1 MKATFISKEKNNAKF
16 SVEFTAEELEQA
28 MIKEYQ
34 DTKDKYQIDG
44 FRKGKAP
51 RSILEKHFGE
61 GIFLEGA
68 INTMINDAYPK
79 AADELGLEVI
89 DRPTVDFGDVEK
101 GKGFTITVSVDVYP
115 EVAVK
120 DYLGVKAEK
129 INVEVLDG
137 DVDAEIEKMQQRN
150 ARMVAVERPAET
162 GDTVLLNYKGFV
174 GDIQFEGGTA
184 EQQPLKLGSNTFIPG
199 FEEQLVGI
207 CINEDRDVKV
217 TFPEEYHSE
226 ELAGKEAI
234 FKCSV
239 NEIKAEEK
247 PVIDDDFAKD
257 VSEFDTLAD
266 LKADTKAKL
275 QESKE
280 AQALLKMKDSVL
292 AKVYEAN
299 EIDIPEVLVE
309 DEITSMMQEFD
320 QQLRSQGLDLEKY
333 FEYLQKDPAE
343 FRTELRDDAF
353 RKVKTRM
360 IVSAI
365 AKAEGITVTPEELEA
380 DIDMMAAQYKIEP
393 AKIKE
398 MLGAENLAFLE
409 KDIKMR
415 KAMDFVFDK
424 AIIK

>member
-1 MKATFISKEKNNAKF
+1 MKATFISREKNNVKF

-28 MIKEYQ
+28 IVKEYQ

-79 AADELGLEVI
+79 AAEELGLDVI
-89 DRPTVDFGDVEK
+89 DRPSVDFGEVEK

-115 EVAVK
+115 EVDVK
-120 DYLGVKAEK
+120 DYVGVKTEK
-129 INVEVLDG
+129 INVEVLDA
-137 DVDAEIEKMQQRN
+137 DVDAEMEKLQQRN
-150 ARMVAVERPAET
+150 ARMVAVERPAEH
-162 GDTVLLNYKGFV
+162 GDTVLLDYMGFV
-174 GDIQFEGGTA
+174 GDHQFEGGTA

-199 FEEQLVGI
+199 FEDQLVGI
-207 CINEDRDVKV
+207 CIDEDRDVKV

-226 ELAGKEAI
+226 ELAGKEAV
-234 FKCSV
+234 FKCKV
-239 NEIKAEEK
+239 REIKAEEK
-247 PVIDDDFAKD
+247 PALDDDFAKD

-292 AKVYEAN
+292 AKIYEAN

-333 FEYLQKDPAE
+333 FEYLQKDPSE
-343 FRTELRDDAF
+343 FRSELRDDAF

-365 AKAEGITVTPEELEA
+365 AQAEGITVAPEELDAE
-380 DIDMMAAQYKIEP
+380 IDMMAAQYKIEP

>member
-89 DRPTVDFGDVEK
+89 DRPTVDFGEVEK

-129 INVEVLDG
+129 IDVEVLDA
-137 DVDAEIEKMQQRN
+137 DVDAEIEKLQQRN
-150 ARMVAVERPAET
+150 ARMVAVERPAEN

-174 GDIQFEGGTA
+174 GDHQFEGGTA

-247 PVIDDDFAKD
+247 PTLDDDFAKD
-257 VSEFDTLAD
+257 VSEFDTLAE
-266 LKADTKAKL
+266 LKADTKSKL
-275 QESKE
+275 KESKE

-299 EIDIPEVLVE
+299 DIDIPEVLVQ

-333 FEYLQKDPAE
+333 FEYLQKDATE

-380 DIDMMAAQYKIEP
+380 DIEMMAAQYKIEP

>member
-28 MIKEYQ
+28 IIKEYQ

-51 RSILEKHFGE
+51 RSILEKHYGE

-79 AADELGLEVI
+79 AAEELGLEVI
-89 DRPTVDFGDVEK
+89 DRPSVDFGDVEK
-101 GKGFTITVSVDVYP
+101 GKGFTINVSVDVYP
-115 EVAVK
+115 EITVK

-129 INVEVLDG
+129 INVEVLDA

-150 ARMVAVERPAET
+150 ARMISVDRPAEN

-174 GDIQFEGGTA
+174 GDHQFDGGTA

-207 CINEDRDVKV
+207 CINEDRDVMV

-257 VSEFDTLAD
+257 VSEFDTLSE
-266 LKADTKAKL
+266 LKADTKSKL

-299 EIDIPEVLVE
+299 EVDIPEVLVE

-343 FRTELRDDAF
+343 FRTELREDAY

>member
-89 DRPTVDFGDVEK
+89 DRPSVDFGDVEK
-101 GKGFTITVSVDVYP
+101 GTGFTITVSVDVYP
-115 EVAVK
+115 EISVK

-129 INVEVLDG
+129 INVEVLDA
-137 DVDAEIEKMQQRN
+137 DVDAEIEKLQQRN
-150 ARMVAVERPAET
+150 ARMVAVERPAEN
-162 GDTVLLNYKGFV
+162 GDTVLLNYMGFV
-174 GDIQFEGGTA
+174 GDHQFEGGTA

-247 PVIDDDFAKD
+247 PVLDDDFAKD

-266 LKADTKAKL
+266 LRTDAKAKL
-275 QESKE
+275 QESRE

-292 AKVYEAN
+292 AKVYESN

-309 DEITSMMQEFD
+309 DEITTMMQEFD

-333 FEYLQKDPAE
+333 FEYLQKDQAE

-380 DIDMMAAQYKIEP
+380 DIDMMAAQYKLEP

>member
-1 MKATFISKEKNNAKF
+1 MKATFISREKNNVKF
-16 SVEFTAEELEQA
+16 SVEFTADELEQA
-28 MIKEYQ
+28 IVKEYQ
-34 DTKDKYQIDG
+34 ETKDKYQIDG

-79 AADELGLEVI
+79 AADELGLDVI
-89 DRPTVDFGDVEK
+89 DRPSVDFGEVEK

-115 EVAVK
+115 EVTVK
-120 DYLGVKAEK
+120 DYVGVKSEK
-129 INVEVLDG
+129 INVEVLDA
-137 DVDAEIEKMQQRN
+137 DVDAEMEKLQQRN
-150 ARMVAVERPAET
+150 ARMVAVERPAEH
-162 GDTVLLNYKGFV
+162 GDTVLLDYKGFV
-174 GDIQFEGGTA
+174 GDHQFEGGTA

-199 FEEQLVGI
+199 FEEQLLGI

-226 ELAGKEAI
+226 ELAGKEAV
-234 FKCSV
+234 FKCNV
-239 NEIKAEEK
+239 REIKAEEK
-247 PVIDDDFAKD
+247 PALDDDFAKD

-266 LKADTKAKL
+266 LKADTKVKL

-292 AKVYEAN
+292 AKIYEAN
-299 EIDIPEVLVE
+299 DIDIPEVLVE

-343 FRTELRDDAF
+343 FRTELREDAF

-365 AKAEGITVTPEELEA
+365 AQAEGITVAPEELDAE
-380 DIDMMAAQYKIEP
+380 IDMMAAQYKIEP

-415 KAMDFVFDK
+415 KAMDFVFEK

>member
-68 INTMINDAYPK
+68 INTMINEAYPK

-89 DRPTVDFGDVEK
+89 DRPNVDFGEVEK

-115 EVAVK
+115 EITVK
-120 DYLGVKAEK
+120 DYLGVKSEK
-129 INVEVLDG
+129 INAEVMDA

-150 ARMVAVERPAET
+150 ARMVAVERPAEN

-174 GDIQFEGGTA
+174 GDHQFEGGTA

-247 PVIDDDFAKD
+247 PVLDDDFAKD

-343 FRTELRDDAF
+343 FRSELRDDAF

-365 AKAEGITVTPEELEA
+365 AQAEGITVTPEELEA
-380 DIDMMAAQYKIEP
+380 DIDMMAAQYKVEP

>member
-16 SVEFTAEELEQA
+16 SIEFTAEELEQA
-28 MIKEYQ
+28 IIKEYQ
-34 DTKDKYQIDG
+34 ETKDKYQIDG

-79 AADELGLEVI
+79 AAEELNLEVI
-89 DRPTVDFGDVEK
+89 DRPSVDFGEVEK
-101 GKGFTITVSVDVYP
+101 GKGFTITVAVDVYP
-115 EVAVK
+115 EIEVK
-120 DYLGVKAEK
+120 DYVGVKSEK
-129 INVEVLDG
+129 INVEVLEA
-137 DVDAEIEKMQQRN
+137 DVDAEMEKLQQRN
-150 ARMVAVERPAET
+150 ARMVAVDRPAES

-174 GDIQFEGGTA
+174 GDHQFEGGTA
-184 EQQPLKLGSNTFIPG
+184 EQHPLKLGSNSFIPG
-199 FEEQLVGI
+199 FEEQLIGI
-207 CINEDRDVKV
+207 CVNEDRDVKV
-217 TFPEEYHSE
+217 TFPEEYHAE

-234 FKCSV
+234 FKCQV
-239 NEIKAEEK
+239 QEIKTEEK
-247 PVIDDDFAKD
+247 PELDDDFAKD
-257 VSEFDTLAD
+257 VSEFDTLVD
-266 LKADTKAKL
+266 LKADTKVKL
-275 QESKE
+275 QASKE
-280 AQALLKMKDSVL
+280 EQALLKMKDSVL

-343 FRTELRDDAF
+343 FRKELREDAY

-360 IVSAI
+360 IVTAV
-365 AKAEGITVTPEELEA
+365 AAAEGIAVQPEELDAEV
-380 DIDMMAAQYKIEP
+380 DMMAAQYKIEP

-398 MLGAENLAFLE
+398 MLGTENMAFLE

-415 KAMDFVFDK
+415 KAMDFIYDK

>member
-28 MIKEYQ
+28 IIKEYQ

-115 EVAVK
+115 EITVK

-129 INVEVLDG
+129 INVEVLDA
-137 DVDAEIEKMQQRN
+137 DVDSEIEKLQQRN
-150 ARMVAVERPAET
+150 ARMVAVERPAEN
-162 GDTVLLNYKGFV
+162 GDTVLLDYKGFV
-174 GDIQFEGGTA
+174 GDNQFEGGTA
-184 EQQPLKLGSNTFIPG
+184 EQQPLKLGSNSFIPG

-217 TFPEEYHSE
+217 TFPEEYHAE

-239 NEIKAEEK
+239 KEIKAEEK
-247 PVIDDDFAKD
+247 PVLDDDFAKD

-266 LKADTKAKL
+266 LKADAKVKL
-275 QESKE
+275 QESRE

>member
-1 MKATFISKEKNNAKF
+1 MKATFISKEKNNVKF

-28 MIKEYQ
+28 IVKEYQ

-79 AADELGLEVI
+79 AAEELGLDVI
-89 DRPTVDFGDVEK
+89 DRPSVDFGEVEK

-115 EVAVK
+115 EITVK
-120 DYLGVKAEK
+120 DYVGVKSEK
-129 INVEVLDG
+129 INVEVLDA
-137 DVDAEIEKMQQRN
+137 DVDAEMEKLQQRN
-150 ARMVAVERPAET
+150 ARMVAVERPAEH
-162 GDTVLLNYKGFV
+162 GDTVLLDYMGFV
-174 GDIQFEGGTA
+174 GEHQFEGGTA

-199 FEEQLVGI
+199 FEDQLVGI
-207 CINEDRDVKV
+207 CIDEDRDVKV

-226 ELAGKEAI
+226 ELAGKEAV
-234 FKCSV
+234 FKCKV
-239 NEIKAEEK
+239 REIKAEEK
-247 PVIDDDFAKD
+247 PVLDDDFAKD

-292 AKVYEAN
+292 AKIYEAN
-299 EIDIPEVLVE
+299 DIDIPEVLVE

-343 FRTELRDDAF
+343 FRGELRDDAF

-365 AKAEGITVTPEELEA
+365 AQAEGITVAPEELDAE
-380 DIDMMAAQYKIEP
+380 IDMMAAQYKIEP

-424 AIIK
+424 AVIK

>member
-28 MIKEYQ
+28 IIKEYQ

-68 INTMINDAYPK
+68 INSMINDAYPK

-89 DRPTVDFGDVEK
+89 DRPTVDFGEVEK

-129 INVEVLDG
+129 IDVEVLDA

-150 ARMVAVERPAET
+150 ARMVAVERPAEN

-174 GDIQFEGGTA
+174 GDHQFEGGTA

-247 PVIDDDFAKD
+247 PTLDDDFAKD
-257 VSEFDTLAD
+257 VSEFDTLAE
-266 LKADTKAKL
+266 LKADTKSKL
-275 QESKE
+275 KESKE

-299 EIDIPEVLVE
+299 DIDIPEVLVQ

-333 FEYLQKDPAE
+333 FEYLQKDVAE

-365 AKAEGITVTPEELEA
+365 AKAEGITVSPEELEA
-380 DIDMMAAQYKIEP
+380 DIEMMAAQYKIEP

>member
-89 DRPTVDFGDVEK
+89 DRPSVDFGDVEK
-101 GKGFTITVSVDVYP
+101 GKGFSITVSVDVYP
-115 EVAVK
+115 EITVK
-120 DYLGVKAEK
+120 DYLGVKSEK
-129 INVEVLDG
+129 ITVEVLDA
-137 DVDAEIEKMQQRN
+137 DVDNEIEKLQQRN
-150 ARMVAVERPAET
+150 ARMVAVERPAES
-162 GDTVLLNYKGFV
+162 GDTVLLDYMGFV
-174 GDIQFEGGTA
+174 GDHQFEGGTA

-199 FEEQLVGI
+199 FEEQLIGI

-234 FKCSV
+234 FKCNV
-239 NEIKAEEK
+239 KEIKAEEK
-247 PVIDDDFAKD
+247 PVLDDDFAKD

-266 LKADTKAKL
+266 LKADTKSKL

-299 EIDIPEVLVE
+299 DIDIPEILVE

-365 AKAEGITVTPEELEA
+365 AQAEGITVTPEELEA

>member
-1 MKATFISKEKNNAKF
+1 MKATFISKEKNNVKF

-28 MIKEYQ
+28 IVKEYQ

-79 AADELGLEVI
+79 AAEELGLDVI
-89 DRPTVDFGDVEK
+89 DRPSVEFGEVEK

-115 EVAVK
+115 EITVK
-120 DYLGVKAEK
+120 DYVGVKSEK
-129 INVEVLDG
+129 INVEVMDA
-137 DVDAEIEKMQQRN
+137 DVDAEMEKLQQRN
-150 ARMVAVERPAET
+150 ARMVAVDRPAT
-162 GDTVLLNYKGFV
+162 HGDTVLLDYMGFV
-174 GDIQFEGGTA
+174 GEHQFEGGTA

-199 FEEQLVGI
+199 FEDQLVGI
-207 CINEDRDVKV
+207 CIDEDRDVKV

-226 ELAGKEAI
+226 ELAGKEAV
-234 FKCSV
+234 FKCKV
-239 NEIKAEEK
+239 REIKAEEK
-247 PVIDDDFAKD
+247 PVLDDDFAKD
-257 VSEFDTLAD
+257 VSEFDTLAE
-266 LKADTKAKL
+266 LKADTKVKL

-292 AKVYEAN
+292 AKIYEAN
-299 EIDIPEVLVE
+299 DIDIVLVE

-320 QQLRSQGLDLEKY
+320 QQLRSQGLDLQKY
-333 FEYLQKDPAE
+333 FEYLQKDPSE
-343 FRTELRDDAF
+343 FRSELRDDAF

-365 AKAEGITVTPEELEA
+365 AQAEGITVAPEELDAE
-380 DIDMMAAQYKIEP
+380 IDMMAAQYKLEP

>member
-79 AADELGLEVI
+79 AAAELGLEVI
-89 DRPTVDFGDVEK
+89 DRPSVDFGDVEK
-101 GKGFTITVSVDVYP
+101 GKGFSITVSVDVYP
-115 EVAVK
+115 EVTVK
-120 DYLGVKAEK
+120 DYLGVKTEK
-129 INVEVLDG
+129 INVEVMDA
-137 DVDAEIEKMQQRN
+137 DVDAEIEKLQQRN
-150 ARMVAVERPAET
+150 ARMVVVDRPAQS
-162 GDTVLLNYKGFV
+162 GDTVLLDYMGFV
-174 GDIQFEGGTA
+174 GDHQFEGGTA
-184 EQQPLKLGSNTFIPG
+184 EQQPLKLGSNSFIPG
-199 FEEQLVGI
+199 FEDQLVGI
-207 CINEDRDVKV
+207 CVNEDRDVKV
-217 TFPEEYHSE
+217 TFPEEYHAE
-226 ELAGKEAI
+226 DLAGKEAI
-234 FKCSV
+234 FKCNV
-239 NEIKAEEK
+239 KEIKTEEK
-247 PVIDDDFAKD
+247 PVLDDDFAKD

-266 LKADTKAKL
+266 LKADTKVKL
-275 QESKE
+275 QESRE
-280 AQALLKMKDSVL
+280 AQALLKMKDAVL
-292 AKVYEAN
+292 AKIYEAN

-365 AKAEGITVTPEELEA
+365 ADAEGITVTPEEIDA
-380 DIDMMAAQYKIEP
+380 DIDMMAAQYKLEP
-393 AKIKE
+393 AKIRE

-415 KAMDFVFDK
+415 KAMDFVFEK

>member
-1 MKATFISKEKNNAKF
+1 MKATFISREKNNVKF
-16 SVEFTAEELEQA
+16 SVEFTADELEQA
-28 MIKEYQ
+28 IVKEYQ
-34 DTKDKYQIDG
+34 ETKDKYQIDG

-79 AADELGLEVI
+79 AADELGLDVI
-89 DRPTVDFGDVEK
+89 DRPSVDFGEVEK

-115 EVAVK
+115 EVTVK
-120 DYLGVKAEK
+120 DYVGVKSEK
-129 INVEVLDG
+129 INVEVLDA
-137 DVDAEIEKMQQRN
+137 DVDAEMEKLQQRN
-150 ARMVAVERPAET
+150 ARMVAVERPAEH
-162 GDTVLLNYKGFV
+162 GDTVLLDYKGFV
-174 GDIQFEGGTA
+174 GDHQFEGGTA

-199 FEEQLVGI
+199 FEEQLLGI
-207 CINEDRDVKV
+207 CVNEDRDVKV
-217 TFPEEYHSE
+217 TFPEEYHAE
-226 ELAGKEAI
+226 ELAGKEAV
-234 FKCSV
+234 FKCNV
-239 NEIKAEEK
+239 REIKAEEK
-247 PVIDDDFAKD
+247 PALDDDFAKD

-266 LKADTKAKL
+266 LKADTKVKL
-275 QESKE
+275 QESRE

-292 AKVYEAN
+292 AKIYEAN

-365 AKAEGITVTPEELEA
+365 AQAEGITVAPEELDAEV
-380 DIDMMAAQYKIEP
+380 DMMAAQYKIEP

-415 KAMDFVFDK
+415 KAMDFVFEK

>member
-1 MKATFISKEKNNAKF
+1 MNATFISKEKNNAKF
-16 SVEFTAEELEQA
+16 SVEFTAEELEKA

-68 INTMINDAYPK
+68 INTMINDSYPK
-79 AADELGLEVI
+79 AAEELGLEVI
-89 DRPTVDFGDVEK
+89 DRPSVDFGEVEK

-115 EVAVK
+115 EITVK
-120 DYLGVKAEK
+120 DYVGVKAEK
-129 INVEVLDG
+129 INVEVLDA

-150 ARMVAVERPAET
+150 ARMVAVERPAES
-162 GDTVLLNYKGFV
+162 GDTLLLNYKGFV
-174 GDIQFEGGTA
+174 GDHQFEGGTA

-207 CINEDRDVKV
+207 CVNEDRDVKV

-247 PVIDDDFAKD
+247 PVLDDDFAKD
-257 VSEFDTLAD
+257 VSEFDTLAE
-266 LKADTKAKL
+266 LKADTKTKL
-275 QESKE
+275 KESKE

-309 DEITSMMQEFD
+309 DEISSMMQEFD

-365 AKAEGITVTPEELEA
+365 AQVEGITVTPEELEA
-380 DIDMMAAQYKIEP
+380 DIEMMAAQYKMEP

>member
-28 MIKEYQ
+28 IIKEYQ

-79 AADELGLEVI
+79 AAEELGLEVI
-89 DRPTVDFGDVEK
+89 DRPSVDFGEVEK

-115 EVAVK
+115 EITVK
-120 DYLGVKAEK
+120 DYLGVKSEK
-129 INVEVLDG
+129 INVEVLDA
-137 DVDAEIEKMQQRN
+137 DVDAEIEKLQQRN
-150 ARMVAVERPAET
+150 ARMVAVERPAES
-162 GDTVLLNYKGFV
+162 GDTVLLDYKGFV
-174 GDIQFEGGTA
+174 GDHQFEGGTA

-199 FEEQLVGI
+199 FEEQLIGI
-207 CINEDRDVKV
+207 CLNEDRDVKV

-226 ELAGKEAI
+226 ELAGKEAV
-234 FKCSV
+234 FKCNV
-239 NEIKAEEK
+239 KEIKAEEK
-247 PVIDDDFAKD
+247 PVLDDDFAKD

-266 LKADTKAKL
+266 LKADTKVKL

-333 FEYLQKDPAE
+333 FEYLQKDVAE
-343 FRTELRDDAF
+343 FRSELRDDAF

-365 AKAEGITVTPEELEA
+365 AEAEGITVTPEEVEA

>member
-79 AADELGLEVI
+79 AAEELGLEVI
-89 DRPTVDFGDVEK
+89 DRPSVDFGEVEK

-115 EVAVK
+115 EITVK
-120 DYLGVKAEK
+120 DYLGVKSEK
-129 INVEVLDG
+129 IDVEVMDA
-137 DVDAEIEKMQQRN
+137 DVDTEIEKMQQRN
-150 ARMVAVERPAET
+150 ARMVAVERPAES
-162 GDTVLLNYKGFV
+162 GDTVLLDYKGFV
-174 GDIQFEGGTA
+174 GDHQFEGGTA

-199 FEEQLVGI
+199 FEEQLIGI
-207 CINEDRDVKV
+207 CLNEDRDVKV

-226 ELAGKEAI
+226 ELAGKEAV
-234 FKCSV
+234 FKCNV
-239 NEIKAEEK
+239 KEIKAEEK
-247 PVIDDDFAKD
+247 PALDDDFAKD

-275 QESKE
+275 KESKE

-333 FEYLQKDPAE
+333 FEYLQKDSAE

-365 AKAEGITVTPEELEA
+365 AQAEGITVTPEELEA

>member
-28 MIKEYQ
+28 IIKEYQ

-79 AADELGLEVI
+79 AADELGLETI

-129 INVEVLDG
+129 INVEVLDA

-150 ARMVAVERPAET
+150 ARMVAVERPAEN
-162 GDTVLLNYKGFV
+162 GDTVLLNYMGFV
-174 GDIQFEGGTA
+174 GDHQFEGGTA

-247 PVIDDDFAKD
+247 PVLDDDFAKD

-365 AKAEGITVTPEELEA
+365 AQAEGITVTPEELEA

>member
-28 MIKEYQ
+28 IIKEYQ

-79 AADELGLEVI
+79 AAEELGLDVI
-89 DRPTVDFGDVEK
+89 DRPSVEFGDVEK

-115 EVAVK
+115 EIEVK
-120 DYLGVKAEK
+120 DYVGVKSEK
-129 INVEVLDG
+129 INVEVLDA
-137 DVDAEIEKMQQRN
+137 DVDAEMEKLQQRN
-150 ARMVAVERPAET
+150 ARMVVVDRPAEN
-162 GDTVLLNYKGFV
+162 GDTVLLDYKGFV
-174 GDIQFEGGTA
+174 GDHQFEGGTA

-207 CINEDRDVKV
+207 CLNEDRDVKV
-217 TFPEEYHSE
+217 TFPEEYHAE
-226 ELAGKEAI
+226 ELAGKEAV
-234 FKCSV
+234 FKCNV
-239 NEIKAEEK
+239 REIKAEEK
-247 PVIDDDFAKD
+247 PVLDDDFAKD

-266 LKADTKAKL
+266 LKADTKVKL
-275 QESKE
+275 QESRE

-292 AKVYEAN
+292 AKIYEAN
-299 EIDIPEVLVE
+299 DIDIPEVLVE

-343 FRTELRDDAF
+343 FRTELREDAY

-365 AKAEGITVTPEELEA
+365 AQAEGITVAPEELDAE
-380 DIDMMAAQYKIEP
+380 IDMMAAQYKLEP

>member
-51 RSILEKHFGE
+51 RSILEKHYGE

-68 INTMINDAYPK
+68 INTMINDSYPK
-79 AADELGLEVI
+79 AAAELGLEVI
-89 DRPTVDFGDVEK
+89 DRPSVDFGDVEK
-101 GKGFTITVSVDVYP
+101 GKGFSITVSVDVYP
-115 EVAVK
+115 EITVK
-120 DYLGVKAEK
+120 DYLGVKTEK
-129 INVEVLDG
+129 INVEVLDA
-137 DVDAEIEKMQQRN
+137 DVDAEIEKLQQRN
-150 ARMVAVERPAET
+150 ARMVVVDRPAQS
-162 GDTVLLNYKGFV
+162 GDTVLLDYMGFV
-174 GDIQFEGGTA
+174 GDHQFEGGTA
-184 EQQPLKLGSNTFIPG
+184 EQQPLKLGSNSFIPG
-199 FEEQLVGI
+199 FEDQLVGI
-207 CINEDRDVKV
+207 CVNEDRDVKV
-217 TFPEEYHSE
+217 TFPEEYHAE
-226 ELAGKEAI
+226 DLAGKEAI
-234 FKCSV
+234 FKCNV
-239 NEIKAEEK
+239 KEIKAEEK
-247 PVIDDDFAKD
+247 PVLDDDFAKD

-266 LKADTKAKL
+266 LKADTKVKL
-275 QESKE
+275 QESRE
-280 AQALLKMKDSVL
+280 AQALLKMKDAVL
-292 AKVYEAN
+292 AKIYEAN

-333 FEYLQKDPAE
+333 FEYLQKDPDE

-365 AKAEGITVTPEELEA
+365 ADAEGIAVTPEEIDA
-380 DIDMMAAQYKIEP
+380 DIDMMAAQYKLEP
-393 AKIKE
+393 AKIRE
-398 MLGAENLAFLE
+398 MLGPENLAFLE

>member
-28 MIKEYQ
+28 IIKEYQ

-51 RSILEKHFGE
+51 RSILEKHYGE

-79 AADELGLEVI
+79 AAEELGLEVI

-101 GKGFTITVSVDVYP
+101 GKGFTISVSVDVYP
-115 EVAVK
+115 EITVK
-120 DYLGVKAEK
+120 DYLGVKSEK
-129 INVEVLDG
+129 IDVEVLDA
-137 DVDAEIEKMQQRN
+137 DVDVEIEKMQQRN
-150 ARMVAVERPAET
+150 ARMVAVDRPAEN

-174 GDIQFEGGTA
+174 GELQFEGGTA

-207 CINEDRDVKV
+207 CINEDRDVMV

-247 PVIDDDFAKD
+247 PVLDDDFAKD
-257 VSEFDTLAD
+257 VSEFDTLVE

-275 QESKE
+275 KESKE

-380 DIDMMAAQYKIEP
+380 DIDMMAAQYKLEP

>member
-1 MKATFISKEKNNAKF
+1 MKATFISKEKNNVKF

-28 MIKEYQ
+28 IVKEYQ
-34 DTKDKYQIDG
+34 ETKDKYQIDG

-79 AADELGLEVI
+79 AAEELGLDVI
-89 DRPTVDFGDVEK
+89 DRPSVDFGEVEK

-115 EVAVK
+115 EITVK
-120 DYLGVKAEK
+120 DYVGVKSDK
-129 INVEVLDG
+129 INVEVLDA
-137 DVDAEIEKMQQRN
+137 DVDAEMEKLQQRN
-150 ARMVAVERPAET
+150 ARMVAVERPAEH
-162 GDTVLLNYKGFV
+162 GDTVLLDYMGFV
-174 GDIQFEGGTA
+174 GEHQFEGGTA
-184 EQQPLKLGSNTFIPG
+184 QQQPLKLGSNTFIPG
-199 FEEQLVGI
+199 FEDQLVGI
-207 CINEDRDVKV
+207 CIDEDRDVKV

-226 ELAGKEAI
+226 ELAGKEAV
-234 FKCSV
+234 FKCKV
-239 NEIKAEEK
+239 REIKAEEK
-247 PVIDDDFAKD
+247 PVLDDDFAKD
-257 VSEFDTLAD
+257 VSEFDTLAE
-266 LKADTKAKL
+266 LKADTKVKL
-275 QESKE
+275 KESKE

-292 AKVYEAN
+292 AKIYEAN
-299 EIDIPEVLVE
+299 DIDIPEVLVE

-320 QQLRSQGLDLEKY
+320 QQLRSQGLDLQKY
-333 FEYLQKDPAE
+333 FEYLQKDPSE
-343 FRTELRDDAF
+343 FRSELRDDAF

-365 AKAEGITVTPEELEA
+365 AQAEGITVAPEELDAE
-380 DIDMMAAQYKIEP
+380 IDMMAAQYKLEP

>member
-16 SVEFTAEELEQA
+16 SIEFTAEELEQA
-28 MIKEYQ
+28 IIKEYQ
-34 DTKDKYQIDG
+34 ETKDKYQIDG

-79 AADELGLEVI
+79 AAEELNLEVI
-89 DRPTVDFGDVEK
+89 DRPSVDFGEVEK
-101 GKGFTITVSVDVYP
+101 GKGFTITVAVDVYP
-115 EVAVK
+115 VIEVK
-120 DYLGVKAEK
+120 DYVGVKSEK
-129 INVEVLDG
+129 INVEVLDA
-137 DVDAEIEKMQQRN
+137 DVDAEMEKLQQRN
-150 ARMVAVERPAET
+150 ARMVAIDRPAES

-174 GDIQFEGGTA
+174 GDHQFEGGTA
-184 EQQPLKLGSNTFIPG
+184 EQHPLKLGSNSFIPG
-199 FEEQLVGI
+199 FEEQLIGI
-207 CINEDRDVKV
+207 CVNEDRDVKV
-217 TFPEEYHSE
+217 TFPEEYHAE

-234 FKCSV
+234 FKCQV
-239 NEIKAEEK
+239 QEIKTEEK
-247 PVIDDDFAKD
+247 PELDDDFAKD

-266 LKADTKAKL
+266 LKADTKVKL
-275 QESKE
+275 QASKE
-280 AQALLKMKDSVL
+280 EQALLKMKDSVL

-343 FRTELRDDAF
+343 FRKELRDDAY

-360 IVSAI
+360 IVTAV
-365 AKAEGITVTPEELEA
+365 ATAEGITVQPEELDAEV
-380 DIDMMAAQYKIEP
+380 DMMAAQYKIEP

-398 MLGAENLAFLE
+398 MLGAENMAFLE

-415 KAMDFVFDK
+415 KAMDFIYDK